1 MDIDGKNVKM
11 VSIEKGIT
19 TCAYY
24 LQRGSNK
31 ILYSSTHHLMEECPP
46 KPDYSEGYVW
56 PLHPYDIFLAN
67 EDGSDL
73 RQLTDTP
80 GYDAEATVSP
90 DGKRIVFTSLRD
102 GDLEIYTMDTDGRN
116 IKRLTHEKGYDGGAF
131 FSLDGKKIIYRAY
144 HPIDRKEIEDYEG
157 LLKRNLVRPTR
168 MELFIMDSDGS
179 HQKQIT
185 DNGAANFAPFFHPDG
200 KRIIFSSNLHDKSG
214 RNFELYMIN
223 IEVQD
228 LRG

>member
-1 MDIDGKNVKM
+1 
-11 VSIEKGIT
+11 
-19 TCAYY
+19 
-24 LQRGSNK
+24 
-31 ILYSSTHHLMEECPP
+31 MEECPP